1 MQPLAERQ
9 TCHLRLLINQNAR
22 PTLGE
27 FQTTNRRC
35 LSLEPGMRAATVQV
49 DNSRRRF
56 GLRLRSLPEGDQVK
70 ELDCCVALALG
81 LSRRAGTNLL
91 PRKQAHSARL
101 SLSTMRKPQSER

>member
-70 ELDCCVALALG
+70 ELDCY
-81 LSRRAGTNLL
+81 RAA
-91 PRKQAHSARL
+91 PVSSATSFVSRL
-101 SLSTMRKPQSER
+101 SLVNVTMLCLPATVISKLTV